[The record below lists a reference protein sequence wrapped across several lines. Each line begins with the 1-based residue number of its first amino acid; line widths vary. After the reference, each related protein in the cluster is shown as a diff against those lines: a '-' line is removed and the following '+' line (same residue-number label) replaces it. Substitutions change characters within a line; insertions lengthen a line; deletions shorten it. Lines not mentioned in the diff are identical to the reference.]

1 VNCLAQPQGH
11 EVVHLR
17 RKFAPNTKD
26 VDWIPALSQEG
37 NWIVVSGDL
46 DIIRTRAER
55 PVWRSAGLTGF
66 FLKKGW
72 INIDEWEQASK
83 LMQWWPVII
92 TAARIAKPGSTFGVP
107 VKFSGRLEQL

>member
-1 VNCLAQPQGH
+1 
-11 EVVHLR
+11 
-17 RKFAPNTKD
+17 
-26 VDWIPALSQEG
+26 
-37 NWIVVSGDL
+37 VSGDL